1 MYCGKCGK
9 EIHDEA
15 VICPHCGCGV
25 SNRSVAAPKVETSAL
40 SLTAII
46 FAFLAPLVGL
56 ILGIVGMNVYKNET
70 FKQKCK
76 GAILISLGMAIAY
89 FFIGFVLG
97 SMMTL

>member
-1 MYCGKCGK
+1 MFCAKCGK

-25 SNRSVAAPKVETSAL
+25 SNRSVAAPKVETPTL
-40 SLTAII
+40 SLIAII

-56 ILGIVGMNVYKNET
+56 ILGIIGLNVYKDET
-70 FKQKCK
+70 FRQKSK
-76 GAILISLGMAIAY
+76 GAIFISLGMFIAY

-97 SMMTL
+97 TMMA